1 MEPPSTP
8 NATLESP
15 LGSAPAN
22 PPACLEVDA
31 LAAPTDPAIAA
42 DPIPKRSAPQSTVLI
57 VVDQPKAWPIDVIAA
72 ESDGV
77 EIVASRRYLTD
88 PRFAALPR
96 TKVLNL
102 CRSHRYQTF
111 GYYVSLL
118 ATARGH
124 RPIPSIETI
133 QDLKLASI
141 VKAAGSDLADLVER
155 SLAGIDGPRLE
166 LTFHFGRTF
175 DPRFDRIGAAI
186 FGRFPAPFLRV
197 SFARNGHWA
206 LDGLR
211 VIGASDVA
219 DADRGF
225 ALRQAQRFFERP
237 PRSRRPRATPRF
249 ELAILRDEKEA
260 LPPSNEKALK
270 RFMQAA
276 SALGIHAEFIGR
288 DDYGRLAEFDALF
301 IRETTA
307 VNHHTYRFARRAAAE
322 GLVVIDDPESI
333 VRCGNKVYLAEI
345 LARHRLATPRTV
357 VISRDTAALVASE
370 IGFPCVIKQ
379 PDSSFSRGVVKYE
392 TKQEF
397 EAAVPSL
404 FEHSDLLIAQAFV
417 PTEFDWRIGVL
428 DGQPLFACRYFMARK
443 HWQIVKREGSRIEP
457 GNVETVPVDKAPAA
471 VVSLAVRAARLIG
484 DGLYGVDLKVL
495 DGKPVVI
502 EINDN
507 PNIDG
512 GIEDAILGD
521 FLYERILRDF
531 ADRVEANRRQ
541 PA

>member
-1 MEPPSTP
+1 M
-8 NATLESP
+8 LESAGTIELP
-15 LGSAPAN
+15 PRRGAP
-22 PPACLEVDA
+22 
-31 LAAPTDPAIAA
+31 
-42 DPIPKRSAPQSTVLI
+42 STVLI
-57 VVDQPKAWPIDVIAA
+57 VVDQPKAWPFEAIAL
-72 ESDGV
+72 ESEGV
-77 EIVASRRYLTD
+77 ELVASRRYLTD
-88 PRFAALPR
+88 GRFSALPR

-102 CRSHRYQTF
+102 CRSYRYQSF

-133 QDLKLASI
+133 QDLKLPSI
-141 VKAAGSDLADLVER
+141 VKVAASELADAVER
-155 SLAGIDGPRLE
+155 SLAGVEGSKHE
-166 LTFHFGRTF
+166 LTLHFGRAT
-175 DPRFDRIGAAI
+175 DPRFDRLGAAI

-197 SFARNGHWA
+197 AFARNGHWT

-211 VIGASDVA
+211 VVGASDVP
-219 DADRGF
+219 DADRPF
-225 ALRQAQRFFERP
+225 VLQQAKRFFERP
-237 PRSRRPRATPRF
+237 PRSRRPRSTPRF

-260 LPPSNEKALK
+260 MPPSNERALR

-276 SALGIHAEFIGR
+276 NALGIRAEFIGR

-345 LARHRLATPRTV
+345 LAKHRLATPRTV
-357 VISRDTAALVASE
+357 VISRDTATLVETE

-379 PDSSFSRGVVKYE
+379 PDSSFSRGVVKFD
-392 TKQEF
+392 TKREF
-397 EAAVPSL
+397 EAAVPNL
-404 FEHSDLLIAQAFV
+404 FENSDLLIAQAFV

-443 HWQIVKREGSRIEP
+443 HWQIVKREGSRVEP
-457 GNVETVPVDKAPAA
+457 GNADTVPVDKAPAS
-471 VVSLAVRAARLIG
+471 VVSLAVKAARLIG

-521 FLYERILRDF
+521 FLYETILRDF
-531 ADRVEANRRQ
+531 ADRVEAQRRS

>member
-1 MEPPSTP
+1 MEPPSPTTP
-8 NATLESP
+8 SAEST
-15 LGSAPAN
+15 AHVID
-22 PPACLEVDA
+22 PPAPRPTPPPSASSLVDA
-31 LAAPTDPAIAA
+31 SSAIEIPPRRGAP
-42 DPIPKRSAPQSTVLI
+42 STVLI
-57 VVDQPKAWPIDVIAA
+57 VVDQPKAWPFDVIAP
-72 ESDGV
+72 ESEGV

-88 PRFAALPR
+88 ARFAALPR

-102 CRSHRYQTF
+102 CRSYRYQTF

-133 QDLKLASI
+133 QDLKLPSI
-141 VKAAGSDLADLVER
+141 VKAAAGDVADAVER
-155 SLAGIDGPRLE
+155 TLAGIEGSKLE
-166 LTFHFGRTF
+166 FTLHFGRAA
-175 DPRFDRIGAAI
+175 DSRFDRLGAAI

-197 SFARNGHWA
+197 AFTRNGHWS

-211 VIGASDVA
+211 VIGASDVPDSERA
-219 DADRGF
+219 F
-225 ALRQAQRFFERP
+225 ALQQAKRFFERP
-237 PRSRRPRATPRF
+237 PRSRRPRNTPRF

-260 LPPSNEKALK
+260 MPPSNEKALR

-276 SALGIHAEFIGR
+276 GALGIHAEFIGR

-307 VNHHTYRFARRAAAE
+307 VNHHTYRFARRAAAD

-333 VRCGNKVYLAEI
+333 VRCGNKVYLAEL

-357 VISRDTAALVASE
+357 VISRDTAGLVANE

-392 TKQEF
+392 TKQDF
-397 EAAVPSL
+397 EAAVPTL
-404 FEHSDLLIAQAFV
+404 FDNSDLLIAQAFV

-428 DGQPLFACRYFMARK
+428 DGQPLYACKYFMARK
-443 HWQIVKREGSRIEP
+443 HWQIVKREGSRVEP
-457 GNVETVPVDKAPAA
+457 GNAETLPVDKAPAS

-495 DGKPVVI
+495 DGKAVVI

-541 PA
+541 PS